1 MRYLDLGGPG
11 SKRTVHDGRSV
22 AKPNLT
28 YLVCSRMAKKK
39 RATRRKKQAA
49 ASVGLSA
56 GEVRVVPRE
65 AEALTPAVERDGGAV
80 LGAYRDPFG
89 GKPVLLVALPIDRV
103 EPTPFQRDPSDP
115 HVKRLMTVIETLGR
129 FLDPLIVVRQD
140 DRYWTPNGNHR
151 LQAMRR
157 LGAKT
162 VVALLIPEFA
172 VAYQILALNTEKAH
186 NLREKSLE
194 TLRMA
199 RALAETV
206 RDPEEA
212 FAFQFDQPSFLTLGA
227 AYESRPRLS
236 GAVYQSVLRRIDE
249 FLDVPLP
256 KAVAERERRAGLVLA
271 VDDRVTAVVD
281 KLKARGLTS
290 PYLRPFVVA
299 RINPIRFS
307 KATSFDFDEVMQ
319 KMSAAA
325 GRFNIDKVKAEDVT
339 RAAGPPAEEE

>member
-1 MRYLDLGGPG
+1 
-11 SKRTVHDGRSV
+11 
-22 AKPNLT
+22 
-28 YLVCSRMAKKK
+28 MAKKK
-39 RATRRKKQAA
+39 KAVRRKKKQAA
-49 ASVGLSA
+49 ASIGLSPA
-56 GEVRVVPRE
+56 ETGKAIGEVE
-65 AEALTPAVERDGGAV
+65 TLTPVVERDGGAV

-89 GKPVLLVALPIDRV
+89 GRLVLVVALPIDRV

-129 FLDPLIVVRQD
+129 FLDPLIVVRHD

-157 LGAKT
+157 LGAKA
-162 VVALLIPEFA
+162 VIALFIPETD

-194 TLRMA
+194 TIRMA
-199 RALAETV
+199 RALADEV
-206 RDPEEA
+206 REPEEA
-212 FAFQFDQPSFLTLGA
+212 FAFQFEQPSYLTLGA
-227 AYESRPRLS
+227 AYESRPRLG
-236 GAVYQSVLRRIDE
+236 GAVYQSVPRRIDE
-249 FLDVPLP
+249 FLDRPLP
-256 KAVAERERRAGLVLA
+256 KAVAERERRARLVLGI
-271 VDDRVTAVVD
+271 DDRVTTIVD

-319 KMSAAA
+319 KMMTAA
-325 GRFNIDKVKAEDVT
+325 GKFNIDRVKPEEVT
-339 RAAGPPAEEE
+339 RAAGPSVEEA